1 MIPVFKKFLFTFTI
15 YLIIFFAILGSSIYL
30 INFFSNKINKEFEE
44 RNNIVKMLAN
54 QQSIS
59 QQNFLVSSKISEI
72 EKKHNINFNDLKKN
86 LLALQSVDKETIRNI
101 LNEIAN
107 ENNIKIQNINLE
119 GATNIFSVEL
129 IGDINDLVKFEKVIK
144 SRKLKI
150 LIDEVKM
157 VKQDKNY
164 LIKISFSVF

>member
-15 YLIIFFAILGSSIYL
+15 YLIIFFAILGNSIYL

>member
-72 EKKHNINFNDLKKN
+72 EKKHNINFNDFKKN
-86 LLALQSVDKETIRNI
+86 LLALQSVDKETIRNM